1 MDNSY
6 STIPGHFAN
15 NQKEAEKK
23 LSEISNIALKCSN
36 NDTAVSFFCKA
47 GYLPCSNNSDLFPT
61 YHECMQLQN
70 DTCKEQWR
78 DLQSV
83 STTVTCCNG
92 YNPESPCPDQFAR
105 FCGVCTPV
113 CHEFSQNGKATTVAI
128 DVIGAISM
136 IVTILF
142 GLLVFVA
149 AFFKR
154 KTM

>member
-1 MDNSY
+1 MDNPY
-6 STIPGHFAN
+6 STIPGYFAG
-15 NQKEAEKK
+15 NQEEAEKK
-23 LSEISNIALKCSN
+23 LLEISNITSQCSN
-36 NDTAVSFFCKA
+36 RSAALSFFCKA
-47 GYLPCSNNSDLFPT
+47 GYFTCSNNSDLFPT

-70 DTCKEQWR
+70 DTCREQWR

-83 STTVTCCNG
+83 SPTVTCCNA

-105 FCGVCTPV
+105 FCGICTPV
-113 CHEFSQNGKATTVAI
+113 CHEFSQYGKATTVAL
-128 DVIGAISM
+128 DVIGVISM
-136 IVTILF
+136 IMNFLF

>member
-1 MDNSY
+1 MDNPY
-6 STIPGHFAN
+6 SIIPSHFAN
-15 NQKEAEKK
+15 NQEEAEKK
-23 LSEISNIALKCSN
+23 LLEISNITSQCSN
-36 NDTAVSFFCKA
+36 KNAALSFFCKA
-47 GYLPCSNNSDLFPT
+47 GYFPCTNNTALFPT
-61 YHECMQLQN
+61 YVECMQLQN
-70 DTCKEQWR
+70 DTCREQWR

-83 STTVTCCNG
+83 SPTVTCCNG
-92 YNPESPCPDQFAR
+92 HNPESPCPDQFAR

-113 CHEFSQNGKATTVAI
+113 CHEFSQYGKATTVAL

-136 IVTILF
+136 IMNFLF